1 LELDETGEDTDFH
14 HFGMGSG
21 SSLLSSP
28 RYSKSGIKRSQTFSS
43 LSSLVH
49 EAEQDELENH
59 PPTGTNN
66 PDANTCA
73 SRKTSHSALKCRPH
87 STTSGSIWIVRWTP
101 SEFGH
106 TFGIEPRSDR
116 YRHHQ

>member
-73 SRKTSHSALKCRPH
+73 SRQTSHLALKCRPH
-87 STTSGSIWIVRWTP
+87 STTSGSI
-101 SEFGH
+101 
-106 TFGIEPRSDR
+106 
-116 YRHHQ
+116 